1 MKQLGFLTFL
11 FFLGVLLCPH
21 LFYAQEE
28 QEIQVEES
36 AEVFLEDYSDEFQE
50 NFFEGLKQKGIQ
62 NYDKAINFL
71 LECKRMEPNNVVVAH
86 ELAKTYF
93 SDKKYIQ
100 SQEYAMEAVSS
111 DPENY
116 WYLNTLITNT
126 ADQGIAT
133 DSFKDQIPWD
143 NQILQK
149 NLAKIY
155 FKNGKLEDALKT
167 LKDLGNKNS
176 NKHLEQ
182 KIMDSIAKKEAEK
195 EKLSSPAITNKD
207 NNPATSDLEKYKSKI
222 RDFIMKDEINSLLN
236 ISEEALEIYPSQPY
250 FYYTNGY
257 ALNKSGDH
265 KNAVAVLETALDY
278 LIDDV
283 ALANKIY
290 KELSEAYSALNNP
303 SKANMYL
310 SKIKPGF

>member
-1 MKQLGFLTFL
+1 MRQLGFLTYLFLLGL
-11 FFLGVLLCPH
+11 FFAPALC
-21 LFYAQEE
+21 YAQEE
-28 QEIQVEES
+28 EEIQVEES

-62 NYDKAINFL
+62 NYDRAINFL
-71 LECKRMEPNNVVVAH
+71 LECKRLEPNNVVVDH
-86 ELAKTYF
+86 ELAITYF
-93 SDKKYIQ
+93 LDKQYIQ

-126 ADQGIAT
+126 SDQGIST
-133 DSFKDQIPWD
+133 ESFKDRIPWD
-143 NQILQK
+143 NKILQR
-149 NLAKIY
+149 NLATIY

-167 LKDLGNKNS
+167 LKDLGGTDS

-182 KIMDSIAKKEAEK
+182 KITDSIAKKKAEK
-195 EKLSSPAITNKD
+195 EKMSPPAVSNIES
-207 NNPATSDLEKYKSKI
+207 NPEISDLEEYKRKI
-222 RDFIMKDEINSLLN
+222 TGLWMTNDMTSLLS
-236 ISEEALEIYPSQPY
+236 ITEEALENYPSQPY

-257 ALNKSGDH
+257 ALNKIGNYKD
-265 KNAVAVLETALDY
+265 AVAVLETALDY

-290 KELSEAYSALNNP
+290 KELSDAYNALDNP